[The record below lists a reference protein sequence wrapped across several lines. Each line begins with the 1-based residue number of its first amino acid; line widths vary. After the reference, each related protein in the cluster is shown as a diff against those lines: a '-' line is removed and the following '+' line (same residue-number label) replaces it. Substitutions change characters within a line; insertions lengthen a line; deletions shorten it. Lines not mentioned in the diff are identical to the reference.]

1 MARKLV
7 IAQPFDLA
15 LTLEMGQTFRWR
27 RVGDENVRARD
38 WGNPPEQWRTGGAWY
53 SGVLGAHLV
62 HIRQSGDGV
71 EYRVGGTDGE
81 LHDVDLSEALHDYLR
96 LDDNIAA
103 IHDALRR
110 DPVVARAVE
119 LYSGLRLLRQ
129 EPWECLVSY
138 ACSRT
143 KTIRGTRKSV
153 ELVAELSGDV
163 VMLDDDCRAVF
174 PRAELLADQ
183 ASATLSTLRL
193 GLDKADTILRLA
205 RWLAGDPHGLRRM
218 SEAFVSTEDAVGRL
232 DGFRGV
238 GPKIAGCVALMSLD
252 KLDAFPVDRWVQR
265 ALAQCDLSEM
275 SPGLAGK
282 VRSARALTGPQQY
295 RIAEWARVRFGPYA
309 GYAGQ
314 YLFHGVEPRKERR
327 VAGAATGRSASPD
340 AARES
345 GG

>member
-27 RVGDENVRARD
+27 RVSDENVRARD
-38 WGNPPEQWRTGGAWY
+38 WGDPPERWRTGGAWY

-81 LHDVDLSEALHDYLR
+81 LHDVDLSDTLHDYLR
-96 LDDNIAA
+96 LDDNITA
-103 IHDALRR
+103 ILDALRR

-119 LYSGLRLLRQ
+119 LYPGLRLLRQ

-138 ACSRT
+138 VCSRT

-153 ELVAELSGDV
+153 ELVAELSGDMV
-163 VMLDDDCRAVF
+163 RLDDDCRAVF
-174 PRAELLADQ
+174 PSAELMADR
-183 ASATLSTLRL
+183 ASATLSALRL

-205 RWLAGDPHGLRRM
+205 RWLASDPQGLRRM
-218 SEAFVSTEDAVGRL
+218 AETSVSTEDAVGRL

-252 KLDAFPVDRWVQR
+252 KLNAFPVDRWVQR
-265 ALAQCDLSEM
+265 SLARCDLSEM
-275 SPGLAGK
+275 PPGLARK
-282 VRSARALTGPQQY
+282 VKGARALTGPQQY
-295 RIAEWARVRFGPYA
+295 RVAEWARRRFDPYA

-314 YLFHGVEPRKERR
+314 YLFHCVEPRKEQTRR
-327 VAGAATGRSASPD
+327 GSGAR
-340 AARES
+340 AR
-345 GG
+345 GARLRAQP